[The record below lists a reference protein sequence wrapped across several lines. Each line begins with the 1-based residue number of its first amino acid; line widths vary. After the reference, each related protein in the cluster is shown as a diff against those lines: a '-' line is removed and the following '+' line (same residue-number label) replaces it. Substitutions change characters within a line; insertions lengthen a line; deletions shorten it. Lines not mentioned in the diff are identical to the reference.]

1 MSDQQPHEPINAS
14 HDSMGETAGTGP
26 RRSPRNA
33 GNATTAIH
41 DDQAANT
48 TPTVETSVTTDS
60 AGNTERVHAEQDTH
74 GGGAPFPQANNN
86 DAGPITANSGQT
98 PVNNTDASANNT
110 TTGNATALDLLRS
123 LQAKYDQMVKDH
135 QEQKK
140 ENERLQAI
148 IGQSEFA
155 LRSEADRDRA
165 VPDAEH
171 DSRQR
176 ETGNPLRET
185 SVDSR
190 LTAVPRGAKLNK
202 PDLFKGDARS
212 VASFLVQVNMYTDM
226 QPGSFVND
234 YAKVV
239 FAGSYMTDTAKRWW
253 TSVLNKDDKPDWMF
267 SWVAFRHEMQHVF
280 GHVDQQA
287 EAAKQ
292 INMLRQMASAADY
305 YARFLQYKYSAETGW
320 NDAAQMYAFRKGLR
334 TEVKDA
340 LALQVSEPDTMEEL
354 AQLAIRLDQRQYER
368 KMDAK
373 YNKDYQEY
381 QNKDRTKRYGTERA
395 GFTQGRTS
403 NYKSNKNSSRNW
415 KRKDQDSNNDRTDTQ
430 QNTSNPKDKHD
441 KQMTCY
447 GCGNKGH
454 YARDCQNKRP
464 QANLHAIHVHDGIV
478 VDNSGADKQ
487 NVLAATTFADV
498 EEDEPDKTFRV
509 PVVVTANRLQ
519 ITYALL
525 DSGATRDFVSKSLLA
540 ELGIT
545 PTPLPRSETAILAD
559 GSFAEATI
567 THSAELTLMIGAGLP
582 TYCAVFT
589 VLELGVAPI
598 VLGLPFLSKV

>member
-1 MSDQQPHEPINAS
+1 
-14 HDSMGETAGTGP
+14 MGETAGTGP

-334 TEVKDA
+334 TPWRYKSRSRIRWRNWLNWRYVWINGNMKGKWTRNTTKTIRNTRTKTEPRDTEQSAPDLHKAGLVTTKATKTA
-340 LALQVSEPDTMEEL
+340 LAIGNEKT
-354 AQLAIRLDQRQYER
+354 
-368 KMDAK
+368 
-373 YNKDYQEY
+373 
-381 QNKDRTKRYGTERA
+381 RTATTTERIPNKTLQ
-395 GFTQGRTS
+395 TQKTS
-403 NYKSNKNSSRNW
+403 
-415 KRKDQDSNNDRTDTQ
+415 
-430 QNTSNPKDKHD
+430 
-441 KQMTCY
+441 
-447 GCGNKGH
+447 
-454 YARDCQNKRP
+454 
-464 QANLHAIHVHDGIV
+464 
-478 VDNSGADKQ
+478 
-487 NVLAATTFADV
+487 TT
-498 EEDEPDKTFRV
+498 
-509 PVVVTANRLQ
+509 NR
-519 ITYALL
+519 
-525 DSGATRDFVSKSLLA
+525 
-540 ELGIT
+540 
-545 PTPLPRSETAILAD
+545 
-559 GSFAEATI
+559 
-567 THSAELTLMIGAGLP
+567 
-582 TYCAVFT
+582 
-589 VLELGVAPI
+589 
-598 VLGLPFLSKV
+598 